1 MSSSVLFFRLVVCLG
16 VVMLFEPSRPE
27 ISAIELL
34 PIAVCSFLSYSS
46 PGIKPSRSCCM
57 KSRLSPD
64 CSRRGWRRSSCPPW
78 PLPFR
83 PS

>member
-1 MSSSVLFFRLVVCLG
+1 MKAAPVKVGDVYTEQPDQPDVVKQ
-16 VVMLFEPSRPE
+16 
-27 ISAIELL
+27 SAIELL

-64 CSRRGWRRSSCPPW
+64 C
-78 PLPFR
+78 
-83 PS
+83 PSAS